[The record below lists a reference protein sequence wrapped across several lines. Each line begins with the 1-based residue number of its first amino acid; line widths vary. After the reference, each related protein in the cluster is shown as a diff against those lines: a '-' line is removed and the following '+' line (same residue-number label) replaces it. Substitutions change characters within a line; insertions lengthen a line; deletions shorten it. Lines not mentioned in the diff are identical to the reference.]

1 LTGNF
6 VASNLKEM
14 NRRSVYTLLRAE
26 EEISKAE
33 IARASGISAPTV
45 IKIIDYFKS
54 TGFVVE
60 AGEGSSALGRKPQLL
75 RYEPTAAYSV
85 GAEFDGYHLLLGL
98 VDLSGRVGP
107 LLRRRVAP
115 DARTFLTSELAP
127 AVRDLIAEAG
137 IAPGRVTG
145 LGLGLP
151 GVVGPS
157 PRTLSFAPFVGVDA
171 PLDLSPFLDKLE
183 AELGLPI
190 AVENDANA
198 AALGEYAARGLGEEG
213 DLLYIELGR
222 GLGAGL
228 IMDGRLRK
236 GPRAF
241 AGELGYIVLDPAHST
256 STGRPGWLET
266 RMDLSDLWTEVSRD
280 GEPTEQSLCRTA
292 ALLALALTNICVA
305 VDVDLVVV
313 GSAGLTSFVPKLV
326 TALKAELA
334 RLSALEVRCE
344 APLAREPG
352 VAGAAALAAGRWL
365 DGIFAG

>member
-1 LTGNF
+1 MTGNF

-26 EEISKAE
+26 GEISKAE
-33 IARASGISAPTV
+33 IARRSGISAPTV
-45 IKIIDYFKS
+45 IKIVDYFKS
-54 TGFVVE
+54 IGVVVE
-60 AGEGSSALGRKPQLL
+60 AGEGASALGRKPQLL
-75 RYEPTAAYSV
+75 AYEPSAAYAV

-107 LLRRRVAP
+107 LLRRRMTP
-115 DARTFLTSELAP
+115 DARTFLKSELAP
-127 AVRDLIAEAG
+127 AVRDLITEAG
-137 IAPGRVTG
+137 VAADRVIG

-151 GVVGPS
+151 GVVGPA
-157 PRTLSFAPFVGVDA
+157 PRTLSFAPFVGVDS
-171 PLDLSPFLDKLE
+171 PLDLSPYLDALE
-183 AELGLPI
+183 RELGMPI

-198 AALGEYAARGLGEEG
+198 AALGEYAARGLGEAG

-228 IMDGRLRK
+228 ILDGRLRK

-256 STGRPGWLET
+256 SQALPGWLES

-280 GEPTEQSLCRTA
+280 GAPTEQSLARTA

-313 GSAGLTSFVPKLV
+313 GSAGLTSFIPDLV
-326 TALKAELA
+326 AALKAEIG
-334 RLSALEVRCE
+334 RLSALEIRCE
-344 APLAREPG
+344 APVAREPG
-352 VAGAAALAAGRWL
+352 VAGAAALAAERWL
-365 DGIFAG
+365 DGIFTG